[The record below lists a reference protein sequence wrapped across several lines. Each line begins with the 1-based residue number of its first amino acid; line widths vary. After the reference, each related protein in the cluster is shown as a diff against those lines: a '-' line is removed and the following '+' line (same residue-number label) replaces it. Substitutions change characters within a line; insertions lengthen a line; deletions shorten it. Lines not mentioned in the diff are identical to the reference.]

1 MTTDHTSELVNALKD
16 IKDTLAAQMEHLKTN
31 SLLLQAF
38 LELNQKEAEKTPAA
52 VQSKDKN
59 TPNLPDVE
67 STVNQRSAAVQ
78 PMRKN
83 APKPPDVKAKAD
95 RDSDKLAQLGETT
108 SPVYAK
114 SKSDLIPKREFLP
127 EWKLRDSYVLRIQ
140 KEQKGYHIDDHLF
153 IMPRPLDS
161 AVPAG

>member
-95 RDSDKLAQLGETT
+95 RDSKQLG
-108 SPVYAK
+108 
-114 SKSDLIPKREFLP
+114 FLF
-127 EWKLRDSYVLRIQ
+127 LRI
-140 KEQKGYHIDDHLF
+140 D
-153 IMPRPLDS
+153 
-161 AVPAG
+161 